1 MPLRHTLAIC
11 LVLLLLAG
19 CQRDQADTAAAP
31 AAGAAAGQGQD
42 ADAPGDR
49 DAGDAQP
56 AAPDQ
61 AADAPASSEEFPALV
76 VTTLDGAR
84 YDLAERRG
92 RWVVVNFWATWCA
105 PCLKEMPELSALDA
119 LREHVEVIGL
129 AYEET
134 DADTLR
140 AFLARHPVV
149 YPVAIVST
157 YEPPADF
164 PTPRGLPL
172 TVLVA
177 PDGRRV
183 KTFLGP
189 ITALELEQA
198 IEAAGGPAP
207 GEGA

>member
-1 MPLRHTLAIC
+1 MPLRHAIATC

-19 CQRDQADTAAAP
+19 CQRDQTDPAAAP
-31 AAGAAAGQGQD
+31 AAGATARQGQD
-42 ADAPGDR
+42 ADAPGGR
-49 DAGDAQP
+49 GAGDAEP
-56 AAPDQ
+56 AGPGQ
-61 AADAPASSEEFPALV
+61 AAGAPASSEEFPALV

-129 AYEET
+129 AYEDT
-134 DADTLR
+134 DADTLG
-140 AFLARHPVV
+140 AFLAKHPVV

-157 YEPPADF
+157 YQPPADF

-189 ITALELEQA
+189 VTALELEQA